1 MTHTERK
8 RSTTMTIRLTDN
20 EKKAIAAKARSKPQ
34 TITEYILG
42 VVFMD
47 ESEAVSRHQSIMK
60 QMKEIADKL
69 DVVSEQLKSQ
79 DAKSVD
85 FQDIIDA
92 QNELKAQMMT
102 LSARM

>member
-8 RSTTMTIRLTDN
+8 RSTTMTIRLTDH
-20 EKKAIAAKARSKPQ
+20 EKKAITAKARSKAQ

-47 ESEAVSRHQSIMK
+47 ESEAVNRHQSIMK
-60 QMKEIADKL
+60 QMKEITDKL
-69 DVVSEQLKSQ
+69 DVVSKHLKSQ
-79 DAKSVD
+79 DAKSID